1 MRVLCAKK
9 IADYYKV
16 RLLEYALF
24 KIFEYSDCSLLE
36 GSGNDVPEGSYGV
49 QLKGKG
55 KALVSTYVPFR
66 NCKTHFDVIVE
77 I

>member
-1 MRVLCAKK
+1 MFCLR
-9 IADYYKV
+9 
-16 RLLEYALF
+16 F
-24 KIFEYSDCSLLE
+24 FEYSDCSLLE

-49 QLKGKG
+49 QLEGKG
-55 KALVSTYVPFR
+55 KALVSTYVLFR

>member
-1 MRVLCAKK
+1 MPKK

-16 RLLEYALF
+16 RLLKYVLC

-36 GSGNDVPEGSYGV
+36 ESGNDVPEGSYGV
-49 QLKGKG
+49 QLEGKG

>member
-1 MRVLCAKK
+1 MCQK

-16 RLLEYALF
+16 RLLKYVLF

-36 GSGNDVPEGSYGV
+36 ESGNDVPEGSYGV
-49 QLKGKG
+49 QLEGKG

>member
-1 MRVLCAKK
+1 MFCLRFLS
-9 IADYYKV
+9 ILIV
-16 RLLEYALF
+16 RF
-24 KIFEYSDCSLLE
+24 LE

-49 QLKGKG
+49 QLEGKG